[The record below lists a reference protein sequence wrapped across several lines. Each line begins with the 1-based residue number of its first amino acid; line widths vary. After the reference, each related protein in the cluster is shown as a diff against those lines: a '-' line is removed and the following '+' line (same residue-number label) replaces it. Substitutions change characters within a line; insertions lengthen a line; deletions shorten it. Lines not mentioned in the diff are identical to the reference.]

1 MLKFI
6 DREVVLRAVES
17 RMKIALCIVTVH
29 EVVLAFLEFITG
41 KVLMGDR
48 LLGLYDVRFSTT

>member
-1 MLKFI
+1 M
-6 DREVVLRAVES
+6 R
-17 RMKIALCIVTVH
+17 IALCIATAP
-29 EVVLAFLEFITG
+29 EVVLTFLEFITG

>member
-1 MLKFI
+1 
-6 DREVVLRAVES
+6 
-17 RMKIALCIVTVH
+17 MKIALCIVTVP

-48 LLGLYDVRFSTT
+48 LLGCMMFDLVRLSL

>member
-1 MLKFI
+1 
-6 DREVVLRAVES
+6 
-17 RMKIALCIVTVH
+17 MKIALCIVTVP